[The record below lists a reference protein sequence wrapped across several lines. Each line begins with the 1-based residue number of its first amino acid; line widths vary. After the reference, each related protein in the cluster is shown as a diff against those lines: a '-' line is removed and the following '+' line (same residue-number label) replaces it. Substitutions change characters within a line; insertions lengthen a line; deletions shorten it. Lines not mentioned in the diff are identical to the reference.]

1 MKKFL
6 ITILLCAPFCC
17 ANAQTD
23 NVGIG
28 GSAEAEDWVSEYA
41 EGNLAVTV
49 SVDNSAAVSVSVKD
63 STTPMTLVDGINK
76 VSVPVD
82 NRELTI
88 KANEGYAIVSVTVGN
103 TSATAVNGVYSVPC
117 EADQKVVIVTK
128 KNDQSVLV
136 PTLAADENS
145 KARYFNMGGMEISEP
160 QAGCMYIVLKNGKAV
175 KVRK

>member
-6 ITILLCAPFCC
+6 ITILLCAPICC
-17 ANAQTD
+17 ANAQ

-28 GSAEAEDWVSEYA
+28 GDAEDWNSEYV
-41 EGNLAVTV
+41 EGNLAVKV

-63 STTPMTLVDGINK
+63 ASIPLTLVDGVNK

-88 KANEGYAIVSVTVGN
+88 KANEGYTIISVTVGN
-103 TSATAVNGVYSVPC
+103 TPADAVNGVYSVVC
-117 EADQKVVIVTK
+117 GADQKVVIVTK
-128 KNDQSVLV
+128 KNDQSVIV
-136 PTLAADENS
+136 TTVAVENNVE
-145 KARYFNMGGMEISEP
+145 ARYFTLDGMEISEP
-160 QAGCMYIVLKNGKAV
+160 QSGRMYIVLKDGKAV